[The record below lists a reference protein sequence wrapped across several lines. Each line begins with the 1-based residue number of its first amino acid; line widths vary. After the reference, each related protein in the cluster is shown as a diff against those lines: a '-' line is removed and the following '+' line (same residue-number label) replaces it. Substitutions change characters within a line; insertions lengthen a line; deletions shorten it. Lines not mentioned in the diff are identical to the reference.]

1 MTALCVQQKES
12 RGEGG
17 DTGGDDLVSACIG
30 EEGDSGQIGGLPVG
44 AQVKVD
50 LQGSDEGRRHDL
62 EFAKETH
69 HRCVLEGLAR
79 ILAGADV
86 GLKVFFGDSQPQV
99 EMGVRQRCCRVEP
112 ELEGARVWF

>member
-1 MTALCVQQKES
+1 MTALSVPQEES

-30 EEGDSGQIGGLPVG
+30 EEDDGGQMGGLPVG
-44 AQVKVD
+44 AQVKVEPE
-50 LQGSDEGRRHDL
+50 GPDEGRRHDL
-62 EFAKETH
+62 EFAQETH

-99 EMGVRQRCCRVEP
+99 ETGVRKRCCGVEP
-112 ELEGARVWF
+112 KVEGARVWF